1 MHSNAVIARA
11 LAAAFLAD
19 ALDIEGCVDRG
30 ARLLGR
36 RWRWLRP
43 LARRVSHAFNGGTRF
58 RQIALVGFLCSDKGF
73 LRALERHGL
82 ELSLVDRL
90 AGPPAMSPVAAA
102 ASWGVPEI
110 RSFAKLAD
118 WLGIATNDLEWFADL
133 RGLEYKRNQG
143 RLRNYH
149 YRTMS
154 KRFGQIRLIE
164 APKTR
169 LKDIQRRI
177 LAGILDRIPPHASVH
192 GFRRARSVKTFA
204 APHTGKRVAV
214 RIDLQDF
221 FPSISAAR
229 VQALFR
235 TAGYPE
241 QVADLLAGLC
251 TNSAPADVWDSVAIE
266 STPAQ
271 TRHARRLYSK
281 PHLPQGAPTS
291 PALANLSA
299 YRMDCRL
306 ASLASSA
313 GAIYTRYADDLAFSG
328 NRDFERGVR
337 RFHLHVCAIAME
349 EGFAVH
355 HRKTRIMR
363 SGVRQRLA
371 GVVVNEHMNVVRAD
385 YDRLKATLTNCIRHG
400 AESQNR
406 TKCGDFRAQLLGR
419 IAFVDMLN
427 PNRGSR
433 LRALFDQI
441 EW

>member
-19 ALDIEGCVDRG
+19 AFDVERCVDRG
-30 ARLLGR
+30 AQLLGR

-43 LARRVSHAFNGGTRF
+43 LARRINDAFNGRTRP
-58 RQIALVGFLCSDKGF
+58 RQIELVGFLLGDKGF
-73 LRALERHGL
+73 LRAAENR
-82 ELSLVDRL
+82 ELTLSDRL
-90 AGPPAMSPVAAA
+90 TGPPMMSPVAAA

-110 RSFAKLAD
+110 RSSGELAD
-118 WLGIATNDLEWFADL
+118 WLGIAINDLQWFADL
-133 RGLEYKRNQG
+133 RALECKRNKG
-143 RLRNYH
+143 RLRHYH

-169 LKDIQRRI
+169 LKDIQRHI

-192 GFRRARSVKTFA
+192 GFRRGRSVKTFA
-204 APHTGKRVAV
+204 APHTGKQVVV

-221 FPSISAAR
+221 FPSISTAR
-229 VQALFR
+229 IQALFR

-251 TNSAPADVWDSVAIE
+251 TNSAPADIWDNVAVE
-266 STPAQ
+266 ATPQQ
-271 TRHARRLYSK
+271 TRHAQQLYSR

-306 ASLASSA
+306 SSLASTA

-328 NRDFERGVR
+328 NRDFERVVR
-337 RFHLHVCAIAME
+337 RFHLHVCAIVIE

-371 GVVVNEHMNVVRAD
+371 GVLVNEHMNVVRTD

-406 TKCGDFRAQLLGR
+406 TKCGNFRAQMLGR